1 MSDIG
6 SAVQDVDEEVQ
17 DLGAEEDLGVEMNAV
32 VKWFNPAKGF
42 GFVQPEDG
50 SPDAFLHVSILELS
64 GRRDVPDASKITCT
78 IIQSPKGPQVTGIAD
93 IEPPVPGLSEP
104 SDESGSEICEGTV
117 KFFDDGKGFGF
128 IIPDEGG
135 QDVFVSARALE
146 RSGVEAIEPEQRVR
160 MSKRAGQKGPLADSI
175 ELI

>member
-1 MSDIG
+1 MSDIN
-6 SAVQDVDEEVQ
+6 DVPQELGEET
-17 DLGAEEDLGVEMNAV
+17 NAV

-50 SPDAFLHVSILELS
+50 SPDAFLHVSVLEIS
-64 GRRDVPDASKITCT
+64 GRRDVPDASKIVCT
-78 IIQSPKGPQVTGIAD
+78 IIQSPKGPQVTSIID
-93 IEPPVPGLSEP
+93 IEPPEPGLAVPTEN
-104 SDESGSEICEGTV
+104 SDAEICEGTV
-117 KFFDDGKGFGF
+117 KFFDEAKGFGF
-128 IIPDEGG
+128 IIPDSGG